1 MAVLR
6 SKGLS
11 ASRWWRLLPAATA
24 LWAGALAGPAAA
36 QSTGA
41 QAFERDLLKSRFE
54 QEIRFRAAAIQ
65 VAWGAETLCDHTTEI
80 EPFVLWSLHA
90 AGRRP
95 SSAQAALL
103 REATGMDDRW
113 RLAWL
118 DESMPE
124 DVHVGDVV
132 VAINDRPL
140 PAAGTSF
147 SLGNVFTG
155 RSIVSG
161 DDSAFREVIG
171 KARDEAVDR
180 STMRLRLADG
190 RTVEAPTQTGCA
202 GVVTA
207 SAFDPD
213 PGKFWRDGTL
223 RAKIPAN
230 ALFEARSADEFRWL
244 AAFGV
249 FFQARIEA
257 HDKAQAADS
266 VGNAFTVGRIL
277 TALVPG
283 AGMLL
288 SAAEAQAQRS
298 VAVDGIVGRAD
309 LFANE
314 VVVALGGDPA
324 AGLAFAK
331 RIRDQGVKADVFELG
346 DFRLSSMEEHVRRLR
361 ELQKASAP

>member
-1 MAVLR
+1 MCFIGSL
-6 SKGLS
+6 G
-11 ASRWWRLLPAATA
+11 RLLATMLLAAA
-24 LWAGALAGPAAA
+24 WPSPALAQAG
-36 QSTGA
+36 GA

-54 QEIRFRAAAIQ
+54 HEVRFRAAAIQ
-65 VAWGAETLCDHTTEI
+65 VAWGAEALCDHTTEI

-103 REATGMDDRW
+103 REATGMDEHW
-113 RLAWL
+113 RVAWV
-118 DESMPE
+118 DESMPD

-132 VAINDRPL
+132 VAVNNRPL
-140 PAAGTSF
+140 PASGTSF

-161 DDSAFREVIG
+161 DDSGFWEVIG
-171 KARDEAVDR
+171 KARDESIDT
-180 STMRLRLADG
+180 SSMKLRLADG
-190 RTVEAPTQTGCA
+190 RTVEVPTQTGCA
-202 GVVTA
+202 GLVTA

-213 PGKFWRDGTL
+213 PAKFWREGKL

-230 ALFEARSADEFRWL
+230 AMLEARTPDEFRWL

-257 HDKAQAADS
+257 LDKATAAES
-266 VGNAFTVGRIL
+266 VGGAFTVGRIL

-298 VAVDGIVGRAD
+298 VAVDGVVGRAD

-314 VVVALGGDPA
+314 VVVALGGDA
-324 AGLAFAK
+324 GAGLAFAQ
-331 RIRDQGVKADVFELG
+331 RLRADGVKADVFELG

-361 ELQKASAP
+361 ELQRAAPR